1 MPNKQRRTK
10 FQRHSYVNIKRSCV
24 VVGVTA
30 AVYSD
35 DVIAV
40 VLTADTRWRLDG
52 GNVLIRVVDGVDG
65 FNGII

>member
-1 MPNKQRRTK
+1 MQNKQRRTK

-24 VVGVTA
+24 VVGVTT
-30 AVYSD
+30 AVYGD
-35 DVIAV
+35 DIITVI
-40 VLTADTRWRLDG
+40 LTANTRWRLDG